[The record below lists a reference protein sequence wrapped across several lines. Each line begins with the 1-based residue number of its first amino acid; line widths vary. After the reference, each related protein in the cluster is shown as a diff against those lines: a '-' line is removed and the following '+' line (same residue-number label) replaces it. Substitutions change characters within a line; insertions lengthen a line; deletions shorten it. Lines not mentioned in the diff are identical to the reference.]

1 MVENFQSSK
10 YGKSCIPHRAY
21 CIYSSMYIWLALTLQ
36 NYQNYI
42 YTRIYHR
49 DKKQQIILTSFFRD
63 ISWITSKCLICFY
76 RDLLK
81 WCSRIARDFDV
92 SKTTTGSMVFQEAL
106 DCFAACLSRM
116 EKRLPLAEAIG
127 AKLNI
132 TKVKV
137 RVCHIIKNC
146 TYLIINK

>member
-1 MVENFQSSK
+1 ML
-10 YGKSCIPHRAY
+10 
-21 CIYSSMYIWLALTLQ
+21 SMLLWLHLSALL
-36 NYQNYI
+36 
-42 YTRIYHR
+42 
-49 DKKQQIILTSFFRD
+49 F
-63 ISWITSKCLICFY
+63 

-137 RVCHIIKNC
+137 GVHLIDYYRIKKSIVVRISFALWVSGI
-146 TYLIINK
+146 TSRD